1 MPDGQRGAEAP
12 AWGTSSSTCSLAVG
26 QQHPSRGRLLPR
38 TPRADVSSLGTH
50 PVPCKTLSVSDPSTS
65 VHIGLLAPVLLRHR
79 HIAAALSPSLS
90 QDKSSQQIPGLI
102 SSRNARTKRSSGS
115 PARSPTP
122 LPMDCTCWQQDVTSG
137 TCGLNTGKCSPWT
150 GHP

>member
-38 TPRADVSSLGTH
+38 IPRADVSSLGTH

-90 QDKSSQQIPGLI
+90 QVHPHNKFLDSFLSGMPGQ
-102 SSRNARTKRSSGS
+102 STPPAAR
-115 PARSPTP
+115 PALPLPFPWTAPAPTP
-122 LPMDCTCWQQDVTSG
+122 AGNRTPPLAPVG
-137 TCGLNTGKCSPWT
+137 
-150 GHP
+150 